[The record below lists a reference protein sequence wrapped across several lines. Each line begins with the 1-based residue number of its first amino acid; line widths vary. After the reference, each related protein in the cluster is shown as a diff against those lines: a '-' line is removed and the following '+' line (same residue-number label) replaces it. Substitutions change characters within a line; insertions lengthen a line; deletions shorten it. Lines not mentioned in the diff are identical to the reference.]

1 MKHSK
6 TTFDYLVIGS
16 GAAGLYF
23 ALQASKNGTVAIITK
38 KEIMESNSNYAQ
50 GGIAAVLDKHDSFER
65 HIEDTMKAGAYHND
79 PEAVRVLVH
88 EAPKRIADLIRLGVQ
103 FNKAEGKLCLTREGG
118 HSSRRIVFVNDST
131 GREVER
137 ALIYNVRHN
146 KRIQVFES
154 HSAID
159 LVLDERGVCRGALVL
174 DNAGKT
180 IQPYYAKA
188 VILATGGVG
197 QVFLRNTNPAIA
209 TGDGI
214 AMAHRAGAEV
224 RDLEFVQF
232 HPTALAKR
240 NAPAFLVSEAV
251 RGEGAVLRHA
261 QGKPYMKTYHPL
273 ADLAPR
279 DIVSRA
285 NFTEMKKGPVF
296 LDIRHEGP
304 GVVKQRFPSIYN
316 ELLKYNVKMDTEL
329 IPVAP
334 AAHYMCGGVHTNLDG
349 ETNIPGLFAFGEVAH
364 TGVHGANRL
373 ASNSLL
379 ECFVFSFRAA
389 RAARRYISRCHG
401 EPARLAKPLAKRVE
415 PPFDKLRVTKY
426 SRSLSPSVTLLKR
439 RIQTLM
445 WNDVGIV
452 RTPRG
457 LGRARKKLDSM
468 TDEISR
474 LFNQGIS
481 EPVIEL
487 RNLHTVATLITKA
500 ALERPESLGAHFV
513 V

>member
-118 HSSRRIVFVNDST
+118 HSSRRIVFVNDAT

-154 HSAID
+154 HSAVD
-159 LVLDERGVCRGALVL
+159 LVLDEQGVCRGALVF
-174 DNAGKT
+174 DTASKT
-180 IQPYYAKA
+180 IEPYYAKA
-188 VILATGGVG
+188 VILATGGAG
-197 QVFLRNTNPAIA
+197 QVFLRNTNPSIA

-224 RDLEFVQF
+224 RDLEFMQF

-251 RGEGAVLRHA
+251 RGEGAVLRHRK
-261 QGKPYMKTYHPL
+261 GEPYMKQYHKL

-285 NFTEMKKGPVF
+285 NFMEMKHGAIY
-296 LDIRHEGP
+296 LDIRHERP
-304 GVVKQRFPSIYN
+304 GIVKKRFPTIYT

-334 AAHYMCGGVHTNLDG
+334 AAHYMCGGVHTNLDS
-349 ETNIPGLFAFGEVAH
+349 ETNVPGLFAFGEVAH

-389 RAARRYISRCHG
+389 RKASQYIKRSRIIRTKQHHVRF
-401 EPARLAKPLAKRVE
+401 AYTHSKRVG
-415 PPFDKLRVTKY
+415 V
-426 SRSLSPSVTLLKR
+426 LKKM
-439 RIQTLM
+439 IQTLM

-452 RTPRG
+452 RTSTG

-468 TDEISR
+468 SSEIESFYKR
-474 LFNQGIS
+474 GIS
-481 EPVIEL
+481 EPILEL
-487 RNLHTVATLITKA
+487 RNLHTVAKLITKA
-500 ALERPESLGAHFV
+500 ALDRPESLGAHFV

>member
-6 TTFDYLVIGS
+6 TSFDYLVIGS

-23 ALQASKNGTVAIITK
+23 ALQASKNGKVAIITK

-50 GGIAAVLDKHDSFER
+50 GGIAAVLDEHDSFES

-79 PEAVRVLVH
+79 PEVVRVLVH

-103 FNKAEGKLCLTREGG
+103 FNKTEGKLCLTREGG
-118 HSSRRIVFVNDST
+118 HSSRRIVFVNDAT

-137 ALIYNVRHN
+137 ALIYNVRRN

-154 HSAID
+154 HSAVD
-159 LVLDERGVCRGALVL
+159 LVLDEQGVCRGALVL
-174 DNAGKT
+174 DATHKT
-180 IQPYYAKA
+180 VELYYAKA
-188 VILATGGVG
+188 VILATGGAG
-197 QVFLRNTNPAIA
+197 QVFLRNTNPSIA

-214 AMAHRAGAEV
+214 AMAYRVGAKV
-224 RDLEFVQF
+224 RDLEFMQF

-251 RGEGAVLRHA
+251 RGEGAVLRHRK
-261 QGKPYMKTYHPL
+261 GEPYMKQYHKL

-285 NFTEMKKGPVF
+285 NFMEMKNGAIY
-296 LDIRHEGP
+296 LDIRHEHP
-304 GVVKQRFPSIYN
+304 GVVKKRFPTIYN

-349 ETNIPGLFAFGEVAH
+349 ETNVPGLFAFGEVAH

-389 RAARRYISRCHG
+389 RKAAQHVKRSRIIRIKQHHVRF
-401 EPARLAKPLAKRVE
+401 AYTHSKRIGV
-415 PPFDKLRVTKY
+415 
-426 SRSLSPSVTLLKR
+426 LKKM
-439 RIQTLM
+439 IQTLM

-457 LGRARKKLDSM
+457 LACALRKLDSM
-468 TDEISR
+468 SNEIER
-474 LFNQGIS
+474 FYKRGIS
-481 EPVIEL
+481 EPILEL
-487 RNLHTVATLITKA
+487 RNLHTVAKLITKA
-500 ALERPESLGAHFV
+500 ALDRPESLGAHFV